1 LIIFSQNAGV
11 HYSKVGPKTIVISYP
26 AFAQLA
32 NKEKY
37 INVLVRQFG
46 LVLEKLKGSYVFA
59 LELTPSHNAA
69 TSREEVN
76 KKQCKYQNTL

>member
-1 LIIFSQNAGV
+1 LIIFSQNAGAR
-11 HYSKVGPKTIVISYP
+11 YSRVGPSSSYP

-37 INVLVRQFG
+37 INVFVRGFG
-46 LVLEKLKGSYVFA
+46 LVLKILIESCVFA
-59 LELTPSHNAA
+59 LELTPLHIVA

-76 KKQCKYQNTL
+76 KKLSVYHNTI